1 MRNEK
6 FGNMTEVEV
15 EVEVESGW
23 ELSYWY
29 SVFDDHLLFLFG
41 NQIYEIKT

>member
-15 EVEVESGW
+15 EVESGW
-23 ELSYWY
+23 ELSHWN

-41 NQIYEIKT
+41 NQINEIKT

>member
-6 FGNMTEVEV
+6 FGNMTEVEA
-15 EVEVESGW
+15 EVESGW
-23 ELSYWY
+23 ELSHWN

-41 NQIYEIKT
+41 NQINEIKT

>member
-15 EVEVESGW
+15 EVENGW
-23 ELSYWY
+23 ELSYWN

-41 NQIYEIKT
+41 NQINEIKT

>member
-1 MRNEK
+1 MRNKK

-23 ELSYWY
+23 ELIYWN

-41 NQIYEIKT
+41 NQINEIKT

>member
-6 FGNMTEVEV
+6 FENMTEVEV
-15 EVEVESGW
+15 EVEVESGL
-23 ELSYWY
+23 ELIYWN

>member
-15 EVEVESGW
+15 EVESGW
-23 ELSYWY
+23 ELSHWN